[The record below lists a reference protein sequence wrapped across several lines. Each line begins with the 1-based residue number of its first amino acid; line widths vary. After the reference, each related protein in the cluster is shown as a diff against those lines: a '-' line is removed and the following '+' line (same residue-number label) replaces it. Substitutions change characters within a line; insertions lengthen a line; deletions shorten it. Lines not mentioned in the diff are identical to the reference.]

1 MEIAWVLLSYL
12 VGSVPFGL
20 VFSKFFLK
28 IDIRKI
34 GSGNT
39 GATNVL
45 RTGNNFLTFLT
56 LFCDMGKGVF
66 MVFLSSLFF
75 SHLIFITAFAV
86 LIGHNFSAFLKLKGG
101 KGFATTFG
109 YFLYFEPLVFFIFGG
124 IWLLIFLITKYSSLS
139 AITVLLLMPFVFFF
153 GTNLSLSVKNLFI
166 LISILGIFQHRE
178 NIKRLIS
185 RTESKIK

>member
-1 MEIAWVLLSYL
+1 MEITWILLSYL

-20 VFSKFFLK
+20 VFSKIFLK

-39 GATNVL
+39 GTTNVL
-45 RTGNNFLTFLT
+45 RTGSKLLALLT
-56 LFCDMGKGVF
+56 LFFDAGKGVF
-66 MVFLSSLFF
+66 MVFSASIF
-75 SHLIFITAFAV
+75 SPHLITITAFAV

-109 YFLYFEPLVFFIFGG
+109 YFLYFEPLTFLIFGG

-139 AITVLLLMPFVFFF
+139 AIAVLFLMPFVFFF
-153 GTNLSLSVKNLFI
+153 GTNLPLSVKILFI

-178 NIKRLIS
+178 NIKRLING
-185 RTESKIK
+185 TENKIK